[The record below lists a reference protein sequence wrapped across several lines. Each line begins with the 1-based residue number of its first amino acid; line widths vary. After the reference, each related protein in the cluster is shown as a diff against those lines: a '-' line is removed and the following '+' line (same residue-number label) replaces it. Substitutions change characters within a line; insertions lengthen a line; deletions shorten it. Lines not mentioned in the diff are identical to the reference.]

1 MAERQGFE
9 PWVALLPQLISSQ
22 SRSATPAS
30 LHGASLLPEPPLE
43 INLNLFKDQMT
54 VDKKDNATALV
65 TMIAAMVRGT
75 TRRHSPGARA
85 LVIPRSWYLPDPHV
99 ARHRL

>member
-30 LHGASLLPEPPLE
+30 LHGADFDSSLDG
-43 INLNLFKDQMT
+43 I
-54 VDKKDNATALV
+54 ATKYDIYQ
-65 TMIAAMVRGT
+65 IAK
-75 TRRHSPGARA
+75 
-85 LVIPRSWYLPDPHV
+85 
-99 ARHRL
+99 